1 MLGHSGREGGG
12 RGGRVRLSRTGR
24 ESGECHMTCCGASVK
39 VFVVQEFGFSEH
51 GELQFE
57 EDLCL
62 DLSSTSEKAHIHIQS
77 CHGLGGNQKWIYNNQ
92 VVQRLFC

>member
-1 MLGHSGREGGG
+1 
-12 RGGRVRLSRTGR
+12 
-24 ESGECHMTCCGASVK
+24 MTCLLL
-39 VFVVQEFGFSEH
+39 QEFGFSDQ

-62 DLSSTSEKAHIHIQS
+62 DLSSTNTGAHIHIQS

-92 VVQRLFC
+92 VCNVIKLVVVAVSWEDTCASCRHM